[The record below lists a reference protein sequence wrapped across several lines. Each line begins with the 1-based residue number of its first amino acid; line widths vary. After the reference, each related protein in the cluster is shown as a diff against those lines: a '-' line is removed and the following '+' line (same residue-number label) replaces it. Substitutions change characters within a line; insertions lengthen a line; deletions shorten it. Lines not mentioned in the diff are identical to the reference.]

1 LVYVSPSFR
10 IILIGKTRGRMMQK
24 RILGTSDLLV
34 SELALGC
41 MSLGTDKLIAHRVI
55 EAALEEG
62 INYFDT
68 ADLYDF
74 GENERI
80 VGAALKGI
88 RDEVVIAT
96 KVGNRWNE
104 QKDGWSWDPSKAY
117 IKEQAKQSLN
127 RLGIDYI
134 DLYQLHGGTLEDP
147 IEETIEAFEDLKA
160 EGYIRYYGI
169 SSIRPNVIREYVDQ
183 SKTVSIMMQYSLLD
197 RRPEEMALPY
207 LSEHGISVVCRGSLA
222 KGLLTERKWD
232 DFSASV
238 KQNGYLNYPSPE
250 LKELLSLLK
259 EKVAR
264 PMTEIAVQYCLA
276 QPAVSSVVIGASSPE
291 QVKNNARAVQS
302 QRLSKEE
309 ISLLQDFT
317 RADVYQEHR

>member
-1 LVYVSPSFR
+1 
-10 IILIGKTRGRMMQK
+10 MMKK
-24 RILGTSDLLV
+24 RILGASDLVV

-41 MSLGTDKLIAHRVI
+41 MSLGTDELIAHRVI

-74 GENERI
+74 GYNERI

-96 KVGNRWNE
+96 KVGNRWND

-117 IKEQAKQSLN
+117 IKEQVKQSLK

-147 IEETIEAFEDLKA
+147 IAETIEAFEDLKS
-160 EGYIRYYGI
+160 EGYIRFYGI
-169 SSIRPNVIREYVDQ
+169 SSIRPNVIREYVEQ
-183 SKTVSIMMQYSLLD
+183 SKIVSIMMQYSLLD

-238 KQNGYLNYPSPE
+238 KKNGYLNYPSLE

-259 EKVAR
+259 ENVALER
-264 PMTEIAVQYCLA
+264 PLTEFAVQYCLA

-309 ISLLQDFT
+309 ISLLQDLT
-317 RADVYQEHR
+317 RADIYEEYR